1 MRYQDKTFQQ
11 RESELLSAAREL
23 FQTQPWDRVTIAEV
37 ARQAGIGKGTVYKH
51 FPSKEALYA
60 RLVLDRS
67 RLHLSAL
74 TATAEEGPAADA
86 LHRSLRLAF
95 DQLLA
100 DPLHAQLCLQ
110 CDRPAF
116 QARLE
121 PEYRAEF
128 CALEGEY
135 LDLFNRLLHSRF
147 ADLQL
152 TPSDCEQ
159 LLWGV
164 EACVNGVMARIASGG
179 FDNWPEPF
187 DLKLYFDRVTD
198 FALAGLQG
206 QAAALGARTSH
217 GE

>member
-11 RESELLSAAREL
+11 RESVLIDAARLL

-67 RLHLSAL
+67 RLHLVEL
-74 TATAEEGPAADA
+74 RRVAEQAPAAEA
-86 LHRSLRLAF
+86 LRRSLRLAF

-121 PEYRAEF
+121 PDYQAEF
-128 CALEGEY
+128 CELEGEY
-135 LDLFNRLLHSRF
+135 LALFSRLLHACF
-147 ADLQL
+147 ANLQL
-152 TPSDCEQ
+152 APADCEQ

-179 FDNWPEPF
+179 FENWPEPF
-187 DLKLYFDRVTD
+187 DIKLYFDRVTD

-206 QAAALGARTSH
+206 QAIALSGRTAP